1 MARTRSI
8 ERIEERMEDIDP
20 NSLRYQI
27 LQNVKNF
34 KTSWIELG
42 QSLYTVWKDKL
53 YKNWGYSTLEAYTS
67 KEIGLKKQT
76 ALKLLRSYY
85 FLEKEEPSYLS
96 KEYAESADAGTM
108 PTLEAVD
115 VLRLAKNKKLDTDDY
130 INLRGKVLNSGKSAV
145 EIKKDLTA
153 LIKQR
158 QELEPDEA
166 RKKRETATVRRFLAT
181 LKSLKRDIEL
191 LKLLPS
197 RIIKDADQLINKIEL
212 EI

>member
-8 ERIEERMEDIDP
+8 ERIEGIMEGIEP
-20 NSLRYQI
+20 GSLRYQI
-27 LQNVKNF
+27 LQNVKDF

-53 YKNWGYSTLEAYTS
+53 YKGWGYSTLEAYTS

-85 FLEKEEPSYLS
+85 FLEKEEPQYLS

-108 PTLEAVD
+108 PTFEAVD

-130 INLRGKVLNSGKSAV
+130 ADLRGKVFGGGKSAV
-145 EIKKDLTA
+145 EVKRDLTA
-153 LIKQR
+153 IIKQR
-158 QELEPDEA
+158 EELEPEEA
-166 RKKRETATVRRFLAT
+166 RKRREAATVKRFLST
-181 LKSLKRDIEL
+181 LKSLKRDIEI

-197 RIIKDADQLINKIEL
+197 GIVKEADQLIRKIES

>member
-27 LQNVKNF
+27 LKNVKNF

-42 QSLYTVWKDKL
+42 QSLYAVWKDKL
-53 YKNWGYSTLEAYTS
+53 YKGWGYSTLDAYTS

-85 FLEKEEPSYLS
+85 FLEKEEPQYLS

-108 PTLEAVD
+108 PTFEAVD
-115 VLRLAKNKKLDTDDY
+115 VLRLAKNKKLNTDDY
-130 INLRGKVLNSGKSAV
+130 VNLRGKVLNSGRSAV
-145 EIKKDLTA
+145 EVRRDLTA
-153 LIKQR
+153 LIKER
-158 QELEPDEA
+158 RELEPEEA
-166 RKKRETATVRRFLAT
+166 RKKREAATVRRFLST
-181 LKSLKRDIEL
+181 LKSLKRDIEI
-191 LKLLPS
+191 LKLLPAN
-197 RIIKDADQLINKIEL
+197 IIKETNQLIQKIES